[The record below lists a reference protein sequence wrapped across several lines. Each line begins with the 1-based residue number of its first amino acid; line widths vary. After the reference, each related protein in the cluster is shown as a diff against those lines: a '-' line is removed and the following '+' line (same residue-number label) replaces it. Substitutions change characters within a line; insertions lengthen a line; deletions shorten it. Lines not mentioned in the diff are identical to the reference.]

1 MLLHQVHWTR
11 LYNFFFLI
19 SFWLSHLGLNRAQ
32 CEVCTEKQVVAAI
45 FRVVA
50 ACHVCDGGSSET
62 YSLSACF
69 SPSLAVFPP
78 PGYFIISEGKCSR
91 APTELFWWSADNKAG
106 RGDSRPISSAQ
117 MLTQWYL
124 SGCAGQ
130 TVAPPASLFTPVIS
144 AASTRSTHNLP

>member
-1 MLLHQVHWTR
+1 MSLH
-11 LYNFFFLI
+11 FFFF
-19 SFWLSHLGLNRAQ
+19 FWFCHLGLDWAL
-32 CEVCTEKQVVAAI
+32 CEVCTERQVAAAI
-45 FRVVA
+45 FQIVVA
-50 ACHVCDGGSSET
+50 WRVCDGGSSET

-91 APTELFWWSADNKAG
+91 APAELFWWSADNKAG

-130 TVAPPASLFTPVIS
+130 TVALPASLFTPVIS
-144 AASTRSTHNLP
+144 AASAWSIHTTSPN

>member
-1 MLLHQVHWTR
+1 MDLMITQIHDAVASNKTR
-11 LYNFFFLI
+11 I
-19 SFWLSHLGLNRAQ
+19 WLSFGFRLSDLGRNRAP
-32 CEVCTEKQVVAAI
+32 CEVCTERQVAAAI

-91 APTELFWWSADNKAG
+91 PPAELF
-106 RGDSRPISSAQ
+106 
-117 MLTQWYL
+117 
-124 SGCAGQ
+124 
-130 TVAPPASLFTPVIS
+130 
-144 AASTRSTHNLP
+144 